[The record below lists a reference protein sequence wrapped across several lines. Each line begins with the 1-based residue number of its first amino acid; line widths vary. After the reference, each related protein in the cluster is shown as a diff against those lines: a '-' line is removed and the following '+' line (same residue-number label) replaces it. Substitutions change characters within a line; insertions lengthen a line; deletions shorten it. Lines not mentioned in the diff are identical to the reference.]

1 MSRAPIRRA
10 RRARVASIVPFV
22 SVQSPATTR
31 LILASTSPRRQSLLR
46 EAGYEFA
53 VVPPSVDEDD
63 YPQTLL
69 PVDLATFLA
78 RVKARAVAERYPDNV
93 VLAADT
99 VVAFGDRILGKPED
113 AEEARRTLLLLS
125 GTTHVVVTGVAVS
138 HHARKFAQ
146 ERRVMSAVRMRMMS
160 RGDVDRYI
168 ESGMWQGKAGGY
180 GLQDGNPFIKAVVG
194 CPTNVVG
201 LPMSTTRQ
209 LLAAAG
215 VEPTKPQE

>member
-1 MSRAPIRRA
+1 
-10 RRARVASIVPFV
+10 
-22 SVQSPATTR
+22 
-31 LILASTSPRRQSLLR
+31 
-46 EAGYEFA
+46 
-53 VVPPSVDEDD
+53 VPPGIDEDD

-69 PVDLATFLA
+69 PVELATFLA
-78 RVKARAVAERYPDNV
+78 RVKARSIAERYPDNV

-113 AEEARRTLLLLS
+113 ADDARRTLQLLS

-138 HHARKFAQ
+138 HVARRFAQ
-146 ERRVMSAVRMRMMS
+146 ERRVLSAVRMRIMS
-160 RGDVDRYI
+160 RTDVDRYI
-168 ESGMWQGKAGGY
+168 ESDMWQGKAGGY

-215 VEPTKPQE
+215 IEPTTPGT